1 MAGSKG
7 NNSVSSKQYY
17 NTYNYEAQRRKR
29 LERHLKRQPNDE
41 QAQAALKNIH
51 HRGPRPSN
59 KEGGWLTR
67 DMSVKDFYD
76 DKKGPKLDET
86 SPKVIA
92 WMRSIMKRAEKQYQH
107 EKNYASKESRKKG
120 GNARG

>member
-1 MAGSKG
+1 MKLSGA
-7 NNSVSSKQYY
+7 SVCNGISRTSPMMSR
-17 NTYNYEAQRRKR
+17 RRK
-29 LERHLKRQPNDE
+29 LY
-41 QAQAALKNIH
+41 IH